1 MEGLIHKGGGGGLIF
16 RILRYIVVRF
26 KFLVASLY
34 NVNDAAHS
42 MVQSITF
49 DCLKILVTEFG
60 INLEV
65 NWLCLCDLAHFL

>member
-1 MEGLIHKGGGGGLIF
+1 MGGGGGAYFQNFTVYSCQVQI
-16 RILRYIVVRF
+16 
-26 KFLVASLY
+26 LVASLY

-49 DCLKILVTEFG
+49 DCLKTLQTEFG
-60 INLEV
+60 TNLEV